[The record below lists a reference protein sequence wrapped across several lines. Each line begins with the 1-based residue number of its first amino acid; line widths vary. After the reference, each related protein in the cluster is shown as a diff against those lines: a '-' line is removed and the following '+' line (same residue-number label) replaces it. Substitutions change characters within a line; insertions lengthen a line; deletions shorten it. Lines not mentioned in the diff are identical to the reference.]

1 MSLPDIGIDFDVEET
16 GSTFQQ
22 NAVLKADAYGSA
34 SGLLTLA
41 EDAWLAADFPLD
53 QGALK
58 TIADQAVARFTRD
71 NRL

>member
-1 MSLPDIGIDFDVEET
+1 
-16 GSTFQQ
+16 
-22 NAVLKADAYGSA
+22 VLA
-34 SGLLTLA
+34 LA

-53 QGALK
+53 KGALK